1 MRREEW
7 IESFSNKSIF
17 FVRWTVLLAGDGR
30 VGDLIEV
37 EMIQNGHVGSMK

>member
-1 MRREEW
+1 M
-7 IESFSNKSIF
+7 
-17 FVRWTVLLAGDGR
+17 LLAVRPGDGR